1 MKKINVGLI
10 GFGTVGS
17 GVVKILREKK
27 AFLSEKIGLE
37 INLKK
42 ICDKDVSTRRSV
54 SVDKSLLTRDV
65 RDIINDPGIDIVVE
79 LIGGIH
85 PAKEFIIEALNKG
98 KNIVTANKALLSQE
112 GKELFAHAL
121 DRGKNIYF
129 EASVGAGIPIIKSL
143 REGLVANK
151 FYSVFG
157 IVNGTSNY
165 VLSEMSNNNC
175 TFAEALAQ
183 AKLKRFA
190 EKDPTF
196 DIEGIDSAHKLI
208 LLTYLCFGKFVNI
221 KDIFIEGISHISLA
235 DINYAK
241 ELGFAIKLLAIAKKQ
256 SQELEVR
263 VHPTLIPENHLLA
276 SVDGVFNAIY
286 VTSDLAGELLFY
298 GPGAGQLSAVSSV
311 VSDLIDL
318 TQDIKAGLFRPTL
331 KIIEDKSIKKLR
343 SINDIESRYYIR
355 FMTEDKPGV
364 LARISGV
371 LAKYGISIASVT
383 QKEKR
388 KNVQV
393 VPIVM
398 IIHEARE
405 KSLRQALEII
415 DRLNIVKEKSVAIR
429 IEEV

>member
-27 AFLSEKIGLE
+27 SFLSEKIGLE
-37 INLKK
+37 INIKK
-42 ICDKDVSTRRSV
+42 ICDKDVSARRNV
-54 SVDKSLLTRDV
+54 AVDKSLLTRNAQ
-65 RDIINDPGIDIVVE
+65 DIINDPGIDIVVE

-85 PAKEFIIEALNKG
+85 PAKDFIIEALNKG

-143 REGLVANK
+143 REGLVANR
-151 FYSVFG
+151 FYRVFG

-165 VLSEMSNNNC
+165 ILSEMSNNNC
-175 TFAEALAQ
+175 TFSEALAQ

-190 EKDPTF
+190 EKNPTL

-208 LLTYLCFGKFVNI
+208 LLTYLCFGRFVNI

-256 SQELEVR
+256 GQELEVR
-263 VHPTLIPENHLLA
+263 VHPTLIPKNHLLA

-318 TQDIKAGLFRPTL
+318 THDIKAGLFRPTL
-331 KIIEDKSIKKLR
+331 KVTEDKSIKKLR

-371 LAKYGISIASVT
+371 LAKYGISIASVS
-383 QKEKR
+383 QKERR

-398 IIHEARE
+398 IVHEARE
-405 KSLRQALEII
+405 KSLRQALDII
-415 DRLNIVKEKSVAIR
+415 DRLNMVKEKSVAIR